1 MRSSA
6 RLAAVLFTLL
16 AALSLTVVTG
26 VASAHTLKVSRAA
39 KANKTFTRLVCKDS
53 NDEETR
59 CVASKSAGC
68 KRISPHRVR
77 CSMYLTLESVKTKE
91 LIRCRGLIEWVIRR
105 RSGVMHPVFLGFRSC
120 VVLREGEPESEP
132 AP

>member
-1 MRSSA
+1 MGSSA
-6 RLAAVLFTLL
+6 RFTAVLFALL
-16 AALSLTVVTG
+16 AALSLAT

-39 KANKTFTRLVCKDS
+39 KANRTFTKLVCKDS

-59 CVASKSAGC
+59 CVASKSSGC

-77 CSMYLTLESVKTKE
+77 CSMFLTLESVKTKE
-91 LIRCRGLIEWVIRR
+91 LIRCRGLVEWVIRK
-105 RSGVMHPVFLGFRSC
+105 RSGAMRPVFLGFRSC
-120 VVLREGEPESEP
+120 VVLREGEPEAEP